1 MSNMTGLFNINYA
14 ISKLFLRQ
22 LNLLEVQEG
31 QVDQADPA
39 EGENSE
45 IKLQPL
51 YCRQMVFVDSLD
63 RYADII
69 HTVNPSGPLGPIGPE
84 NPTGPG
90 GPSTEKF

>member
-1 MSNMTGLFNINYA
+1 MTGLSNINYA

-22 LNLLEVQEG
+22 LNLLEVQED
-31 QVDQADPA
+31 QVDQPDPA

-45 IKLQPL
+45 ITVFILQPD
-51 YCRQMVFVDSLD
+51 VFLDSLD
-63 RYADII
+63 KCIDLI

-90 GPSTEKF
+90 GPSMKTI